1 MQGNNFLVKSAFK
14 IVRQSK
20 IADNLFKLK
29 CV

>member
-1 MQGNNFLVKSAFK
+1 MQANNFLVESAFK

-20 IADNLFKLK
+20 IADNVFKFK